1 MNRRVS
7 QTAQI
12 LGVDGQQVKSWAW
25 LFKDNLSPSANP
37 GKGRP
42 REFTDADMFALMYV
56 VMNWEDRPDI
66 EAIRA
71 GLNCGD
77 QFEDPKFREI
87 LYSNTPLLQEQ
98 PVDLDEP
105 WRHGIS
111 PSIGVDA
118 DFELARSFRQSADV
132 LLERALQ
139 SGEPGVSG
147 IPVLFTYRH
156 ALEMYLKMLG
166 DIKDLTHS
174 LEDCLK
180 CVEKRLG
187 SRIRLPIRGWIIEL
201 AKIDPKG
208 TAFRYADDQAGTL
221 RYSEYWIDLHHVK
234 HAMTKVFD
242 ALDWACLDFRSSSL
256 ERTA

>member
-1 MNRRVS
+1 MNRTVS

-25 LFKDNLSPSANP
+25 LFKDILGTQANP
-37 GKGRP
+37 GKGRA
-42 REFTDADMFALMYV
+42 REFTDSDVFALMYV
-56 VMNWEDRPDI
+56 VIHWEDRPDI
-66 EAIRA
+66 EAIRS

-77 QFEDPKFREI
+77 QFEDPRFRKI
-87 LYSNTPLLQEQ
+87 LYSHTRLLQEP
-98 PVDLDEP
+98 PVDLGEP

-118 DFELARSFRQSADV
+118 DFELARSFRQSADA
-132 LLERALQ
+132 LLKSALQ

-147 IPVLFTYRH
+147 VPVLFTYRH
-156 ALEMYLKMLG
+156 ALELYLKILG
-166 DIKDLTHS
+166 DIKHLTHS
-174 LEDCLK
+174 LEDCLNS
-180 CVEKRLG
+180 VERRLG
-187 SRIRLPIRGWIIEL
+187 SRISLPIRGWIIEL
-201 AKIDPKG
+201 GQIDPKG

-221 RYSEYWIDLHHVK
+221 RYSEYWIDLDHVK

-242 ALDWACLDFRSSSL
+242 ALDWACLDFRSGAL